1 MCFKILYILTE
12 PTTGILLQGN
22 IRNWTRPIIEEY
34 QQIFSD
40 SEIVLST
47 WDNEDISN
55 IPCKVIQS
63 EIPEET
69 HPYKSSKNYQIIG
82 CRNGLRIMKSDI
94 ILKIRTDMFIHNPN
108 IFKIFLLENTQEK
121 IMYPYSGFM
130 KEFRDYWIT
139 DLCQLSSKKT
149 LLNYWNFMPLHDG
162 STNEPVETFLTKN
175 YVVNILKDN
184 HPWNMTHD
192 KYFIRKRYH
201 EDFQIEF
208 ERYVYNKWYQNA
220 LLTASLEDE

>member
-1 MCFKILYILTE
+1 MTE

-22 IRNWTRPIIEEY
+22 IRNWTRPIIGEY
-34 QQIFSD
+34 QQIFPD

-55 IPCKVIQS
+55 ITCKVIQS

-108 IFKIFLLENTQEK
+108 IFKIFLLENAQEK

-139 DLCQLSSKKT
+139 DLCHLSSKKT
-149 LLNYWNFMPLHDG
+149 LLNYWNLMPLHDG

-208 ERYVYNKWYQNA
+208 ERYVYNKWYQDA